1 MSSRKYLMLFAGAL
15 GLTLSP
21 LAALHADTKTLRLAT
36 TTSTDNSGLLRYLLP
51 DFEKETG
58 YKVHVV
64 AVGTGK
70 ALRMGQDGD
79 ADVLLVH
86 APPAEEKFMA
96 ADYGVNR
103 RYVMYNDFVIV
114 GPDKDPAGIQGMKS
128 AAPALAKIDAAK
140 ATFVSRGD
148 NSGTDQ
154 KEKSLW
160 KQVKITPTGSWY
172 KSMGQGMG
180 KVLTTADELQGYTLT
195 DRGTW
200 LSMKTKLGGL
210 RILVEGD
217 PQLFNPYH
225 IMAVNPARYR
235 DVNYAGAMSLIAW
248 MTSVEGQQRI
258 GAFRVKGDEL
268 FTPTAIPVKT
278 AEASA
283 KVEAAR

>member
-1 MSSRKYLMLFAGAL
+1 MSFRKCLMFLAGTLGIAL
-15 GLTLSP
+15 LP
-21 LAALHADTKTLRLAT
+21 LAASHADTKTLRLAT

-51 DFEKETG
+51 QFEKETG

-86 APPAEEKFMA
+86 APPAEEKFMSK
-96 ADYGVNR
+96 DYGVNR

-114 GPDKDPAGIQGMKS
+114 GPEKDPARIKGMTS
-128 AAPALAKIDAAK
+128 APQALAKIAAAK

-154 KEKSLW
+154 KEKILW
-160 KQVKITPTGSWY
+160 KQVKMAPQGTWY

-180 KVLTTADELQGYTLT
+180 KVLSTTDELLGYTLT

-200 LSMKTKLGGL
+200 LSMQSKLGGL
-210 RILVEGD
+210 RILVQGD

-225 IMAVNPARYR
+225 IMAVNPARYP
-235 DVNYAGAMSLIAW
+235 DANYTGAMALIAW
-248 MTSVEGQQRI
+248 MTSVEGQQHI
-258 GAFRVKGDEL
+258 AAFRVNGDVL
-268 FTPTAIPVKT
+268 FTPTAIP
-278 AEASA
+278 EHSA
-283 KVEAAR
+283 AVSRVEAAR